1 MSVYDA
7 WVSQKFFS
15 KKSVD
20 GSRTFPYST
29 TQSEKERVMASFAFF
44 SREGSGDSV
53 CINIDQIAYF
63 TASSLGTGGTTIH
76 FSFAEEGNRPWRID
90 VSGDVNATE
99 RQIMRVHKRFG
110 NDLNL
115 TWEPAENFVSTTNY
129 AKYRDVDA

>member
-1 MSVYDA
+1 MSVYDV

-15 KKSVD
+15 KNPLTGPVPSHTVPLRVK
-20 GSRTFPYST
+20 R
-29 TQSEKERVMASFAFF
+29 EKVMASFAFF

-63 TASSLGTGGTTIH
+63 TSSSLGTGGTTIH